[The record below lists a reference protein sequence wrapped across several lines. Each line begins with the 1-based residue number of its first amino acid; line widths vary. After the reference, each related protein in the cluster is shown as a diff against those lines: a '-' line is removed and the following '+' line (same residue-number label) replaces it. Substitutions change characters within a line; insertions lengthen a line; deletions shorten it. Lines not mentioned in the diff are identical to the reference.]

1 MTKATLSL
9 VVWMLLSAC
18 ASNLAVAADNDI
30 STGSAA
36 GLLPLPLTLSAALAS
51 AMNEHPEMA
60 AARAA
65 VVAGSADLR
74 QAGAIA
80 NPTVSFDVENFA
92 GSESL
97 QGFDGAETT
106 LRLDQPIELG
116 GQRAKR
122 RASAMAEREIAVRRQ
137 ELTQAELYVRTVE
150 HFMTLLAAQERLLL
164 SSRGLQIAAQTVES
178 IAAQVEAGK
187 APAIA
192 AVRSRPLLVEA
203 QLEQQRASGAL
214 NLARSALA
222 ALLGGESASEL
233 VVAGDL
239 SALPEPPA
247 IADTG
252 RAPQLAL
259 AAAERERSDREVAV
273 ARAQAIPD
281 VSVGIGVRRFEENGE
296 TALVAGFSVPLPLFD
311 RNRGAIDAAAARLE
325 TARQQERAAR
335 QRLTVEL
342 ETAALA
348 LANAHAEALAL
359 QEELLP
365 AAQQS
370 FAALDY
376 GYRAGK
382 FDLLDLLD
390 AQRQLTE
397 VQSRLLAAQVDC
409 QVAAARLDALRGRF
423 PLLEGGANLEKQ

>member
-164 SSRGLQIAAQTVES
+164 SSRGLQDATQTVES

-203 QLEQQRASGAL
+203 RLEQQRASGAL
-214 NLARSALA
+214 SLARSALA
-222 ALLGGESASEL
+222 ALLGGESAAEL

-239 SALPEPPA
+239 AALPELPA
-247 IADTG
+247 VSDAG
-252 RAPQLAL
+252 HAPQLAL
-259 AAAERERSDREVAV
+259 AAAERERSDRELAV

-281 VSVGIGVRRFEENGE
+281 VSVGFGVRRFEENGE

-311 RNRGAIDAAAARLE
+311 HNRGAIDAATARLE
-325 TARQQERAAR
+325 AARQQERATR

-348 LANAHAEALAL
+348 LANARAEALAL
-359 QEELLP
+359 QDELLP

-390 AQRQLTE
+390 ARRQLTE
-397 VQSRLLAAQVDC
+397 VQTRLLAAQVDC

-423 PLLEGGANLEKQ
+423 PLLEGGENLEKQ